1 MRDWGQGEVRE
12 LVQGQAAQESRAG
25 ARMVGSRLLSNVLIP
40 VFALAPENRFARH
53 SEHLSSFDC

>member
-25 ARMVGSRLLSNVLIP
+25 GRMVGSRLLSNVLIH
-40 VFALAPENRFARH
+40 VFTLAAENRFVRR
-53 SEHLSSFDC
+53 SEHLLSLDC